1 MDNLLNQKSFKIN
14 DIIKI
19 LPHRYPF
26 ILIDRIDI
34 IEKGKSLI
42 ALKNMT
48 INEPFFQGHYPD
60 RPIMPGVLIFE
71 SIFQT
76 GAIMM
81 GKRISNEGKI
91 PVLTRVNNIKLK
103 HAVNPGDTLQIEV
116 KLKDLVSSAAYMTGK
131 ASVNGKTAVSLEFT
145 AMLVEDVK

>member
-1 MDNLLNQKSFKIN
+1 MSQDFLQYI
-14 DIIKI
+14 
-19 LPHRYPF
+19 PHRPPF
-26 ILIDRIDI
+26 LFVDKI
-34 IEKGKSLI
+34 IEEGKD
-42 ALKNMT
+42 T
-48 INEPFFQGHYPD
+48 IKAEKFIDPGEPFFQGHYPD

-81 GKRISNEGKI
+81 GKRISNEGRI

-116 KLKDLVSSAAYMTGK
+116 KLKDLVSTAAYMTGK
-131 ASVNGKTAVSLEFT
+131 ATANGKTAVTLEFT
-145 AMLVEDVK
+145 AMLVEDTK

>member
-1 MDNLLNQKSFKIN
+1 MSQDFLQFI
-14 DIIKI
+14 
-19 LPHRYPF
+19 PHRPPF
-26 ILIDRIDI
+26 LFVDKI
-34 IEKGKSLI
+34 IEETKD
-42 ALKNMT
+42 T
-48 INEPFFQGHYPD
+48 IKTEKFVDSEEPFFQGHYPD
-60 RPIMPGVLIFE
+60 RPLMPGVLIFE

-81 GKRISNEGKI
+81 GKRIANEGRI

-103 HAVNPGDTLQIEV
+103 HAVNPGDTLQVEV

-131 ASVNGKTAVSLEFT
+131 ASVNGKVAVTLEFT

>member
-1 MDNLLNQKSFKIN
+1 MSQDFLQYI
-14 DIIKI
+14 
-19 LPHRYPF
+19 PHRPPF
-26 ILIDRIDI
+26 LFVDKVIEEVDDTIKAEKTIDPD
-34 IEKGKSLI
+34 
-42 ALKNMT
+42 
-48 INEPFFQGHYPD
+48 EPFFQGHYPEQ
-60 RPIMPGVLIFE
+60 PIMPGVLIFE

-81 GKRISNEGKI
+81 GKRISNKGKI

-131 ASVNGKTAVSLEFT
+131 ASVNDKTAVTLEFT

>member
-1 MDNLLNQKSFKIN
+1 MSQDFLLYI
-14 DIIKI
+14 
-19 LPHRYPF
+19 PHRPPF
-26 ILIDRIDI
+26 LFVDRVTEETQDSIKAEKSIDP
-34 IEKGKSLI
+34 K
-42 ALKNMT
+42 
-48 INEPFFQGHYPD
+48 EPFFQGHYPD

-81 GKRISNEGKI
+81 GKRIANKGRI

-116 KLKDLVSSAAYMTGK
+116 KLNDLVSSAAYMSGK
-131 ASVNGKTAVSLEFT
+131 ASVNGKTVVTLEFT
-145 AMLVEDVK
+145 AMLVEDAK

>member
-1 MDNLLNQKSFKIN
+1 MSQDFLQYI
-14 DIIKI
+14 
-19 LPHRYPF
+19 PHRPPF
-26 ILIDRIDI
+26 LFVDKVIEEVDDTIKAEKNIDPD
-34 IEKGKSLI
+34 
-42 ALKNMT
+42 
-48 INEPFFQGHYPD
+48 EPFFQGHYPD

-116 KLKDLVSSAAYMTGK
+116 KLKDMVSSAAYMTGK
-131 ASVNGKTAVSLEFT
+131 ASVNGKTAVTLEFT

>member
-1 MDNLLNQKSFKIN
+1 MSQDFLQYI
-14 DIIKI
+14 
-19 LPHRYPF
+19 PHRPPF
-26 ILIDRIDI
+26 LFVDKVIEEVDDTIKAEKTIDPD
-34 IEKGKSLI
+34 EL
-42 ALKNMT
+42 
-48 INEPFFQGHYPD
+48 FFQGHYPD

-131 ASVNGKTAVSLEFT
+131 ASVNGTIAVSLEFT

>member
-1 MDNLLNQKSFKIN
+1 MSKDFLQYI
-14 DIIKI
+14 
-19 LPHRYPF
+19 PHRPPF
-26 ILIDRIDI
+26 LFVDRVTEETQDSIKAEKFIDP
-34 IEKGKSLI
+34 K
-42 ALKNMT
+42 
-48 INEPFFQGHYPD
+48 EPFFQDHYPE

-81 GKRISNEGKI
+81 GKRIANEGRI

-116 KLKDLVSSAAYMTGK
+116 KLNDLISSAAYMSGK
-131 ASVNGKTAVSLEFT
+131 ASVNGKTAVTLEFT
-145 AMLVEDVK
+145 AMLVEDAN

>member
-1 MDNLLNQKSFKIN
+1 MDFLQYI
-14 DIIKI
+14 
-19 LPHRYPF
+19 PHRPPF
-26 ILIDRIDI
+26 LFVDKVTEEIDDTIKAEKTIDPD
-34 IEKGKSLI
+34 
-42 ALKNMT
+42 
-48 INEPFFQGHYPD
+48 EPFFQGHYPG

-81 GKRISNEGKI
+81 GKRIASKGKI

-116 KLKDLVSSAAYMTGK
+116 KLKDIVSSAAYMTGK
-131 ASVNGKTAVSLEFT
+131 ASVNGKTAVTLEFT
-145 AMLVEDVK
+145 AMLVDSQA

>member
-1 MDNLLNQKSFKIN
+1 MSQNFLQYI
-14 DIIKI
+14 
-19 LPHRYPF
+19 PHRPPF
-26 ILIDRIDI
+26 LFVDKVIEEVDDTIKAEKFIDPD
-34 IEKGKSLI
+34 
-42 ALKNMT
+42 
-48 INEPFFQGHYPD
+48 EPFFQGHYPD

-131 ASVNGKTAVSLEFT
+131 ASVNGTIAVSLEFT

>member
-1 MDNLLNQKSFKIN
+1 MSQDFLKYI
-14 DIIKI
+14 
-19 LPHRYPF
+19 PHRPPF
-26 ILIDRIDI
+26 LFVDKV
-34 IEKGKSLI
+34 IEEFDD
-42 ALKNMT
+42 T
-48 INEPFFQGHYPD
+48 IKAEKTVDPGEPFFQGHYPN

-81 GKRISNEGKI
+81 GKRIANEGKI

-116 KLKDLVSSAAYMTGK
+116 KLKGLVSSAAYMTGK
-131 ASVNGKTAVSLEFT
+131 ASVNGKTVVTLDFT

>member
-1 MDNLLNQKSFKIN
+1 MSQDFLQYI
-14 DIIKI
+14 
-19 LPHRYPF
+19 PHRPPF
-26 ILIDRIDI
+26 LFVDKVTEEFDNTIKA
-34 IEKGKSLI
+34 EKTV
-42 ALKNMT
+42 APD
-48 INEPFFQGHYPD
+48 EPFFQGHYPN

-81 GKRISNEGKI
+81 GKRIANEGKI

-131 ASVNGKTAVSLEFT
+131 ASVNGKTAVTLEFT
-145 AMLVEDVK
+145 AMLVDSLA